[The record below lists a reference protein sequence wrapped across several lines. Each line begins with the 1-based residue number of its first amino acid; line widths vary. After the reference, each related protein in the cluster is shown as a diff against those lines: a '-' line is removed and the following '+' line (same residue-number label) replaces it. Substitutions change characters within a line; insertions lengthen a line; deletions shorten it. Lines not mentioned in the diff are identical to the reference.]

1 MNEREFEDIIC
12 KYPELI
18 ETGLKVK
25 GRQVTVKG
33 KRIDVLFE
41 DRHGQDLIVE
51 IKKGTV
57 IRDHCSQLFDYEGYF
72 VSSDNPNV
80 RVMLVGNRVPEN
92 LRRSLNH
99 HGFEWKELTIK
110 TLINFLSTKCDS
122 ALLQCLSSEEPLT
135 LGINFPD
142 QDKMIFEKH
151 NLPLSLPEADNFRF
165 VGSKR
170 VDDFKTTFWNE
181 FSSYLK
187 RSNHEWVNGSKVM
200 RGYIFSTPEVKRK
213 IDVNVFASM
222 GRGSIMRVEI
232 ISDRDHDKLLSKKLH
247 AKINEIEGFI
257 KDKVY
262 LDAEGAKTRLFV
274 KRAYNADVVSRDSE
288 MRMDY
293 FKWIESNIV
302 KLRKVVEQYI

>member
-51 IKKGTV
+51 IQKGTV

-72 VSSDNPNV
+72 VSPDNPNV
-80 RVMLVGNRVPEN
+80 RVMLVGNRVPQN
-92 LRRSLNH
+92 LRRSLDH

-110 TLINFLSTKCDS
+110 TLINFLSTKGDS
-122 ALLQCLSSEEPLT
+122 ALLQCLSSEEPLM

-170 VDDFKTTFWNE
+170 VDDFKTTFWKE
-181 FSSYLK
+181 FLSYLK
-187 RSNHEWVNGSKVM
+187 RNNHEWVNGSKVM
-200 RGYIFSTPEVKRK
+200 RGYSGNGVGSFILTNFKITPRFLQ
-213 IDVNVFASM
+213 NVW
-222 GRGSIMRVEI
+222 
-232 ISDRDHDKLLSKKLH
+232 
-247 AKINEIEGFI
+247 
-257 KDKVY
+257 
-262 LDAEGAKTRLFV
+262 
-274 KRAYNADVVSRDSE
+274 E
-288 MRMDY
+288 MRDVDQNLQISIDPSGPLHNRNREKRRM
-293 FKWIESNIV
+293 KTLKNV
-302 KLRKVVEQYI
+302 PHAH